1 MTDTSQGKFL
11 NSARKIAFK
20 LVRLPSFKVFVEILK
35 KYSSSKSRKF
45 TDVCM
50 GDGGGGGGT
59 NLFPTIQTSI
69 NFRSFAE
76 L

>member
-50 GDGGGGGGT
+50 GDGGGGGGGHKLVPHDT
-59 NLFPTIQTSI
+59 NIYKVSQLC
-69 NFRSFAE
+69 
-76 L
+76 

>member
-50 GDGGGGGGT
+50 GDGGGGGGHKLVPHDT
-59 NLFPTIQTSI
+59 NVYKFSQLC
-69 NFRSFAE
+69 
-76 L
+76 

>member
-50 GDGGGGGGT
+50 GDGGGGGHKLVPHDT
-59 NLFPTIQTSI
+59 NVYKFSQLC
-69 NFRSFAE
+69 
-76 L
+76 